1 MRFDHDGKLLCSCN
15 MLYNRGFPCG
25 HIWKVNCY
33 LEKNDLSLIRIVE
46 RWTKE
51 YSSNFQLSL
60 QISEKIATSSF
71 QSIEEHKTS
80 IQKNQGPEVPSN
92 MISTNIGPKINS
104 QETIPKPE
112 NLIMMQTRAQ
122 KRKANPVALDDHEK
136 GIARLSLESTA
147 KMIISKRNFS

>member
-1 MRFDHDGKLLCSCN
+1 
-15 MLYNRGFPCG
+15 
-25 HIWKVNCY
+25 
-33 LEKNDLSLIRIVE
+33 
-46 RWTKE
+46 
-51 YSSNFQLSL
+51 
-60 QISEKIATSSF
+60 
-71 QSIEEHKTS
+71 
-80 IQKNQGPEVPSN
+80 